1 VTVPSPL
8 LAHAGYGAVML
19 AVGIESIGI
28 PFPGETT
35 LIAAAAYAGS
45 THKLNIGFVIAAAA
59 AGAIIGDN
67 IGFWIGREVG
77 LRLLIRY
84 GKHIRM
90 TERRIKLGQYLF
102 QRYGGEVVFFGR
114 FVAVLRALAA
124 FLAGAN
130 RMTWP
135 RFLVFNAAGGIVWSG
150 AYGIGA
156 YALGTQVHR
165 LAGPVGIGFGVVAL
179 ILIIGGIV
187 FLRRHEHQLE
197 DAAER
202 ALPGPIE
209 ANPNRRRRAPVPQR
223 PPARAGD

>member
-19 AVGIESIGI
+19 AVGIESMGI

-45 THKLNIGFVIAAAA
+45 THKLNIVFVVAAAA

-67 IGFWIGREVG
+67 IGFWIGREIG

-84 GKHIRM
+84 GKYIRM

-102 QRYGGEVVFFGR
+102 QHYGGTVVFFGR

-124 FLAGAN
+124 FLAGTN

-135 RFLVFNAAGGIVWSG
+135 RFLVFNAAGGIVWAG
-150 AYGIGA
+150 VYGFGA
-156 YALGTQVHR
+156 YALGTQIHR
-165 LAGPVGIGFGVVAL
+165 LAGPVGAALGVVAL
-179 ILIIGGIV
+179 VLIVCGFV

-197 DAAER
+197 DEAER

-209 ANPNRRRRAPVPQR
+209 VSPRRRGRARSLSSR
-223 PPARAGD
+223 PGD